1 MATRLPEKQNFLQ
14 KFAGIFVPDDPQEL
28 KNYIGTN
35 IVGPEIRNTL
45 YLIVGAILGIRR
57 PPNYSGYGT
66 YNSYNYGYSYP
77 HSYGTYQNYSSITQA
92 ANNQPATNGGYKTGI
107 FAFSTKVEAIQC
119 LNDAKNAINDQQ
131 FITVNGFIDIC
142 NMRSPQ
148 KIKATPVDSN
158 YGWTS
163 LDTARVVPYGQQFM
177 IRLPKPVC
185 LV

>member
-14 KFAGIFVPDDPQEL
+14 KFAGIFIPDDPQEMKSYIWMNIIVPGI
-28 KNYIGTN
+28 KNA
-35 IVGPEIRNTL
+35 L
-45 YLIVGAILGIRR
+45 YSTVGAALGINR
-57 PPNYSGYGT
+57 PNYPGYGM

-77 HSYGTYQNYSSITQA
+77 HSYGTYQNYSSYTQA
-92 ANNQPATNGGYKTGI
+92 AYNPPATNSGYKTGI

-142 NMRSPQ
+142 NTRSPQ